1 MKKLISGFICFNLFA
16 IQSAFAQTLFKDE
29 LAEKLDKNL
38 KIEYKKQ
45 PIIEDDFALKTLN
58 QNLKV
63 KKVLQSPIEDNL
75 AKNLKPTLKINKTPK
90 TPIEDILVLK
100 LKGEDVGS
108 KFEESKIK
116 IAPLNLY
123 TTKRNLHEGDW
134 IDFILAQ
141 DIKFKKTMYKKGT
154 IIKARVETLS
164 QNSAY
169 GVPADLIIGNFT
181 LPNKYVLNGT
191 ITKQGAN
198 RAIWVY
204 PTGYILSFFFF
215 VGLPIFAIRGGH
227 AKLHPEK
234 VYEIEI

>member
-16 IQSAFAQTLFKDE
+16 IQNAFTQTLFKDE

-58 QNLKV
+58 QNLKI
-63 KKVLQSPIEDNL
+63 KKAQLNPIEDNL
-75 AKNLKPTLKINKTPK
+75 AKNLDSTLKINKTHK
-90 TPIEDILVLK
+90 SPIEDILVLK
-100 LKGEDVGS
+100 LKGEKTNFKIEGD
-108 KFEESKIK
+108 KIK
-116 IAPLNLY
+116 IAPLNYY

-134 IDFILAQ
+134 VDFILAQ
-141 DIKFKKTMYKKGT
+141 DVNFAKMTYKKGT
-154 IIKARVETLS
+154 IIKARIETLS
-164 QNSAY
+164 QNGAY
-169 GVPADLIIGNFT
+169 GVPADLVVGNFT
-181 LPNKYVLNGT
+181 LPNNYILNGT